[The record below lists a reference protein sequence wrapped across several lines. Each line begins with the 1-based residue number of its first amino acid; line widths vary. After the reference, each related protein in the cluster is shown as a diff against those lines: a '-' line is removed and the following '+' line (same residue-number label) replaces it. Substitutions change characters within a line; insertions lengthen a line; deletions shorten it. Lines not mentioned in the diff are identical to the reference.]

1 MSSELIRKLRRLEG
15 RNVNLC
21 LADGSRLDDVS
32 LVSVRSRT
40 IWVFGN
46 GQDAFV
52 RVDQVRDFWE
62 AQPFRPAA

>member
-1 MSSELIRKLRRLEG
+1 MSSELLRKLRRLEG
-15 RNVNLC
+15 QNVNLC

-40 IWVFGN
+40 IWVFRN
-46 GQDAFV
+46 GGDAFV

-62 AQPFRPAA
+62 SQPLRSAA

>member
-1 MSSELIRKLRRLEG
+1 MSSELVRRLRRLEG
-15 RNVNLC
+15 QNVNLC

-46 GQDAFV
+46 GGDAFV

-62 AQPFRPAA
+62 SQPLLPAA

>member
-1 MSSELIRKLRRLEG
+1 MSTELLRKFRRLEG
-15 RNVNLC
+15 QNVHLC

-46 GQDAFV
+46 GEDAFV
-52 RVDQVRDFWE
+52 RVEEVRDFWE
-62 AQPFRPAA
+62 AQPLRPAA